1 MADELI
7 KKELTKE
14 SFYIRSLSL
23 YLQGQE
29 DIKLRILTYF
39 NILQNIK
46 TNTDTLFNIL
56 NIWDENYFEKT
67 GIDSSAFENVWLD
80 EIGLIFGCYRQVV
93 LINYQMDTSEKPI
106 PDSTL
111 YTLSNFNYLCYI
123 LATISKMAF
132 DGQNETLLYFYNGS
146 RLLHYSKYSTSEY
159 NLNLMDNNI
168 RENVITKLGIIYVCL
183 NDSLECKVYFT
194 KYKQIGDNV
203 TRKLFLNGLLTIESM
218 GIIYERILKSSD
230 AVFYGRIQGN
240 ERQASVTTNAPFLYN
255 FTTDVG
261 ISQTKTFS
269 YYKDIS
275 VTYNFTQANG
285 LNSISATSNFANIY
299 IYSFEDQ
306 QERRFEYD
314 SQNTCWNAYRG
325 NISLTNISKSV
336 FEDTYLGQTFS
347 LTNATNN
354 SIGQIQYKTSSTSN
368 YIPIK
373 ADRYT
378 FVSTGNNQ
386 LVIDVGYDYNSKPL
400 MQVAF
405 GNTAFN
411 TEDESLPSDIG
422 ISLRFSNPLTVFYN
436 PTGMIGGQRD
446 EV

>member
-14 SFYIRSLSL
+14 SFYIHSLSL

-29 DIKLRILTYF
+29 DIKKRILVYF
-39 NILQNIK
+39 NILKNVK
-46 TNTDTLFNIL
+46 TNADTLFNIL

-67 GIDSSAFENVWLD
+67 GINSLAFENIWLD
-80 EIGLIFGCYRQVV
+80 EIGSIFGCNRQVV
-93 LINYQMDTSEKPI
+93 LINYKIDTSENPT

-146 RLLHYSKYSTSEY
+146 RLLHYSKYPTDEY

-168 RENVITKLGIIYVCL
+168 RENTITKLGIIYVCL
-183 NDSLECKVYFT
+183 NNPLECKVYFT
-194 KYKQIGDNV
+194 KYKQIGDDV

-230 AVFYGRIQGN
+230 SVFFGRIQGN
-240 ERQASVTTNAPFLYN
+240 KRQEGDTTPAPFLYN

-261 ISQTKTFS
+261 TMQTKTFS
-269 YYKDIS
+269 YDKKDIN
-275 VTYNFTQANG
+275 VTYEFEQTNG
-285 LNSISATSNFANIY
+285 LSSISATSNFANIY

-314 SQNTCWNAYRG
+314 AQNACWNAYRN
-325 NISLTNISKSV
+325 NIALTNTSESV

-354 SIGQIQYKTSSTSN
+354 SIEQIQYKASNTSE

-373 ADRYT
+373 ADRYC
-378 FVSTGNNQ
+378 FVGTGNNQ
-386 LVIDVGYDYNSKPL
+386 LVIDVGYDYNDKPL

-411 TEDESLPSDIG
+411 AKDESSHSDIG
-422 ISLRFSNPLTVFYN
+422 ISLRFSNPATVFYN
-436 PTGMIGGQRD
+436 PTGMIGG
-446 EV
+446 